1 MIRFKQF
8 SKIMMKKCHLFL
20 TLVLAISMVVF
31 SPDISAQGAEGTE
44 ISFRLLCFE
53 HRENVTSVLAP
64 LDNGKTLEIP
74 LYTSDFS
81 GVFKAKFKG
90 GKASLYVQETTPDGA
105 KQQKLVAEGKLAKS
119 VRQAFV
125 LIPTDSK
132 TGPIYRIVAFEDGEE
147 TFPMGATRVINLAP
161 FPIRL
166 NLAGMNMPPIKP
178 GGLGMYPEVKK
189 VDEWNMYTARIQFGV
204 AEGQWVDVA
213 TQSWKASKRKRDW
226 VIARFDPATKQPAIR
241 QYQDVPPWRK
251 TVLAAPAGVSP

>member
-1 MIRFKQF
+1 
-8 SKIMMKKCHLFL
+8 MMKNFHPFL
-20 TLVLAISMVVF
+20 TLVFAISMVVF
-31 SPDISAQGAEGTE
+31 SPVVSAQGAEGAE
-44 ISFRLLCFE
+44 ISFRVLCFE
-53 HRENVTSVLAP
+53 HREKVTSVLASG
-64 LDNGKTLEIP
+64 DGGKTIEIP

-81 GVFKAKFKG
+81 EVFKASFKG
-90 GKASLYVQETTPDGA
+90 GKASLFVEESTADGK
-105 KQQKLVAEGKLAKS
+105 KQHKLVAEGKLAKS
-119 VRQAFV
+119 ARQAFV

-166 NLAGMNMPPIKP
+166 NLAGTDMPPIKP

-189 VDEWNMYTARIQFGV
+189 VDDWNMYTARIQFGV
-204 AEGQWVDVA
+204 AADQWVDVA

-226 VIARFDPATKQPAIR
+226 VIARFDAATKQPAIR

-251 TVLAAPAGVSP
+251 TVLSAPAGVTP